1 MSSPVTRH
9 LILRKTSP
17 VPGKPIDSFLMICPN
32 HITVKA
38 ISFILSGI
46 KILSKTRFMFQAYS
60 TQRSCQMAILVFLL
74 LAIIFVFALSTS
86 ILTYTTYFVKSCQTA
101 KPLFL
106 GILCIPSFP
115 LFQGNQP
122 KPEIASS
129 LTLLAMTAEGY
140 TPRNDRKRMP
150 F

>member
-17 VPGKPIDSFLMICPN
+17 LPGKPIDSFLMIYPN

-38 ISFILSGI
+38 ISFILSGT
-46 KILSKTRFMFQAYS
+46 KILSKTRLMFQTYS
-60 TQRSCQMAILVFLL
+60 TQRSCQMAIFVFLL

-101 KPLFL
+101 KPFL
-106 GILCIPSFP
+106 LDMLCIPCFSA
-115 LFQGNQP
+115 LSR
-122 KPEIASS
+122 KPTKTRDCFVAN
-129 LTLLAMTAEGY
+129 A
-140 TPRNDRKRMP
+140 PRNDSGRLHSSQ
-150 F
+150 